1 MLGAAVTPITL
12 VYAEKVVFI
21 AFTFPNP
28 HNGPAAG
35 FGI

>member
-1 MLGAAVTPITL
+1 MLGAQVTAITL

-21 AFTFPNP
+21 AFTLQTPRNV
-28 HNGPAAG
+28 PAAG

>member
-1 MLGAAVTPITL
+1 MLGAAVTAITL

-21 AFTFPNP
+21 AFTFPEP
-28 HNGPAAG
+28 HSVPAAG

>member
-1 MLGAAVTPITL
+1 MLGAAVTAITL

-21 AFTFPNP
+21 AFTFPEP
-28 HNGPAAG
+28 HGGLGGG